1 MRTTVTLDD
10 DLLAEAIECSGIKE
24 KSKLI
29 NVALRELIHRERAA
43 RFLALEGTMPDL
55 DYTDR
60 SYRSGRNPTPASVL
74 NDSND

>member
-10 DLLAEAIECSGIKE
+10 HLLAEAIECSGISE

-29 NVALRELIHRERAA
+29 NFALKEFVNHERAA

-55 DYTDR
+55 DYSDR
-60 SYRSGRNPTPASVL
+60 SYRAGRNPMPVSAL

>member
-10 DLLAEAIECSGIKE
+10 DLIAEAIECSGIAE

-29 NVALRELIHRERAA
+29 NFALKELVNRERAA

-55 DYTDR
+55 EYPDR
-60 SYRSGRNPTPASVL
+60 SYRSGRNPASAPML
-74 NDSND
+74 NESYE